1 MHRYVVRSV
10 ALFALATAAA
20 CGTGEVGSSK
30 LDDIKVGSSRADV
43 MEKLG
48 TGPLTAVGA
57 DSARLVSGFRYM
69 RYFNN
74 GKNFEVIY
82 FREQPGS
89 VADPVEQKIE
99 TPIVLADDK
108 VLGTGWKFYVEA
120 MKSYG
125 LPTPLV
131 EKVVPPPPTPAP
143 APASPARTPGTDTL
157 AKKM

>member
-1 MHRYVVRSV
+1 MHRYVVRTV
-10 ALFALATAAA
+10 ALLALATAAA

-30 LDDIKVGSSRADV
+30 LDDIKIGSSRADV
-43 MEKLG
+43 MSKLG

-57 DSARLVSGFRYM
+57 DSARLKSGFRYM

-89 VADPVEQKIE
+89 VGDPVEQKIE

-120 MKSYG
+120 MTTYG
-125 LPTPLV
+125 LPTPLMG
-131 EKVVPPPPTPAP
+131 KVIPPPATPAP
-143 APASPARTPGTDTL
+143 RPGAPARSPGADSL